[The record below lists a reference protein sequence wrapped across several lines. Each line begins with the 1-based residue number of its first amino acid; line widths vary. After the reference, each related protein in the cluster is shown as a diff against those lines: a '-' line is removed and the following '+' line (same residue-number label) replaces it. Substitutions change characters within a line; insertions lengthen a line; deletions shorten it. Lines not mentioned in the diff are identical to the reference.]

1 VLTFRAAD
9 RSGAGAL
16 TVADMSAALEA
27 RGLEVPADLASIW
40 RGVDVNQDGAVNLIE
55 FVASTMEPR
64 VFCEPTLFKAAFRIL
79 DADADGWITQADLEG
94 LLTEGPQRAETA
106 RAILMSAGPDSHGR
120 VDFPAFCSAMLPRDV
135 DPSLAAK
142 VGDYLA
148 SSFV

>member
-1 VLTFRAAD
+1 
-9 RSGAGAL
+9 
-16 TVADMSAALEA
+16 M
-27 RGLEVPADLASIW
+27 PADLQQIW
-40 RGVDVNQDGAVNLIE
+40 SRVDINQSGKVDLIE
-55 FVASTMEPR
+55 FVAATMEPR

-120 VDFPAFCSAMLPRDV
+120 VDFPTFCSAMLPRDV